1 MQFCTC
7 VFQWVWGAGGIC
19 APRHILN
26 LNRHPDLNAWLS
38 VIKMIKP
45 RVWTYTS
52 VYIGGNYCVQFGPY
66 ELEVF
71 CHFMGE
77 LLDNN

>member
-1 MQFCTC
+1 
-7 VFQWVWGAGGIC
+7 
-19 APRHILN
+19 
-26 LNRHPDLNAWLS
+26 
-38 VIKMIKP
+38 MIKP

-52 VYIGGNYCVQFGPY
+52 VYIGGNHCVQFGPY

-77 LLDNN
+77 LLDNNWKIEVYNRNHGWINVEMILKPSI